1 MMSVIASGDTQHQQ
15 WELLVSSIKNVELT
29 AEQKIRAKK
38 YGKAKRA
45 LRESGYEAVIKH
57 FSDSQDLKY
66 VWHTVFALRN
76 LEDQIVEDLIGID
89 GEVAANTVRSCVL
102 ENLVR
107 WDENILGG
115 VVGRLMEATEPAWKE
130 FDRLDSFNEELE

>member
-1 MMSVIASGDTQHQQ
+1 M
-15 WELLVSSIKNVELT
+15 
-29 AEQKIRAKK
+29 
-38 YGKAKRA
+38 
-45 LRESGYEAVIKH
+45 IKH

-76 LEDQIVEDLIGID
+76 LEDQIIEDLIGSD
-89 GEVAANTVRSCVL
+89 GEVTTSTVRSCVL

-115 VVGRLMEATEPAWKE
+115 VVGRLKEATRT
-130 FDRLDSFNEELE
+130 RLEGI